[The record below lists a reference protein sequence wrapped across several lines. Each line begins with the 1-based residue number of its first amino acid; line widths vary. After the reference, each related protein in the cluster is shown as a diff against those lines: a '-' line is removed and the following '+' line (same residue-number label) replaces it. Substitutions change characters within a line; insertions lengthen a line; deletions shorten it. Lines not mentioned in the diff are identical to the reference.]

1 MENQALELAHLG
13 SNVAPDDP
21 AMVAGLQDQLDGS
34 LYQTSAPASQL
45 NSRYPADMSSAT
57 WDQYQSDQSTWT
69 ADQRQS
75 LVENRQLQNQVYR
88 DMQTTQQE
96 VQSIVEASNSAS
108 GETAALQAHN
118 DLVALA
124 SGELAK
130 LEALRT
136 ARARLRTERAAGEQS
151 ELSYADAEQSRV
163 RADWNNPSPPTQ
175 TLNDPFAE

>member
-1 MENQALELAHLG
+1 
-13 SNVAPDDP
+13 
-21 AMVAGLQDQLDGS
+21 
-34 LYQTSAPASQL
+34 
-45 NSRYPADMSSAT
+45 
-57 WDQYQSDQSTWT
+57 
-69 ADQRQS
+69 
-75 LVENRQLQNQVYR
+75 
-88 DMQTTQQE
+88 MQTTQQE